1 MKTKELFLSR
11 QSSIGN
17 SPRIVTIKKQQVMKT
32 KLSVLLLYLCSL
44 TLFAACSNN
53 RQKQKTPA
61 ENVATPIRNFLK
73 QKYPAATIL
82 KSEKETN
89 GTEVIYKKRV
99 CTKKYGSTRRSN
111 GSPHIGKSVPATFL
125 SPLWMR
131 CKAPPTTNIK

>member
-1 MKTKELFLSR
+1 
-11 QSSIGN
+11 
-17 SPRIVTIKKQQVMKT
+17 MKT

-89 GTEVIYKKRV
+89 GTEVDIQEKSLH
-99 CTKKYGSTRRSN
+99 TLGNQSPRRSCRRY
-111 GSPHIGKSVPATFL
+111 GCVAKLRLQPI
-125 SPLWMR
+125 
-131 CKAPPTTNIK
+131 

>member
-17 SPRIVTIKKQQVMKT
+17 SPRIVTIKNNKSRKLNYPSCYCTYAASHCSPHAATTGKNKKHLPKT
-32 KLSVLLLYLCSL
+32 SQLLSELLETSI
-44 TLFAACSNN
+44 
-53 RQKQKTPA
+53 QP
-61 ENVATPIRNFLK
+61 V
-73 QKYPAATIL
+73 TIL

-89 GTEVIYKKRV
+89 GTEVDIQEKESAQSMVRH
-99 CTKKYGSTRRSN
+99 GRNN
-111 GSPHIGKSVPATFL
+111 GVSIGKSAPATFL